1 MLQKN
6 KVENEYGRYLSATL
20 TVHTPKDTHP
30 KYFNQEVISLWYYI
44 KETET
49 LHLRKQ
55 VVLSNPMGLSPALF
69 LSLAFPPLAML
80 TFTALGFTCYISDHM
95 EIA

>member
-1 MLQKN
+1 MPQKN

-30 KYFNQEVISLWYYI
+30 KYFNQEVLSLWYYI

-49 LHLRKQ
+49 LTTPQKT
-55 VVLSNPMGLSPALF
+55 GG
-69 LSLAFPPLAML
+69 
-80 TFTALGFTCYISDHM
+80 T
-95 EIA
+95 